1 MTVPELLKTSHPA
14 PSHPSRVQQ
23 CLLAPH
29 TACHGST
36 RSRRW
41 FLNGAT
47 RLGDRVSP
55 LGALVH
61 CALSTQAQ
69 CQHCSVSTL
78 MQCQHCAVST
88 LVQCQHCAVSTLCS
102 VNTGAVSALF
112 SVNTVQCLHWC
123 SVNTGAV
130 SALCSVNT
138 CAVSALVQCQNC
150 AVQRLVTVCAASV
163 TFSNSTFCPHSV
175 CALCGSQN
183 KQRLFTYTALT
194 G

>member
-1 MTVPELLKTSHPA
+1 MPELLKTSHPA

-88 LVQCQHCAVSTLCS
+88 LVQCQQCG
-102 VNTGAVSALF
+102 VNTGAVSAL
-112 SVNTVQCLHWC
+112 VQCQHCAVSALC